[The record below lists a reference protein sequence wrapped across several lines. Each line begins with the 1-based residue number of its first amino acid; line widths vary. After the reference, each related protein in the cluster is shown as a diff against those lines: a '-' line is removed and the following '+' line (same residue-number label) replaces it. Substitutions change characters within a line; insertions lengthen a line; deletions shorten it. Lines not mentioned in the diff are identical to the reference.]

1 MHDRAPQVNVSDD
14 RLSVTG
20 HKFYCLIRANHF
32 VNNGSWFF
40 EVKIQDL
47 PEGAAT
53 RIGWAQKNANL
64 QVNLCQKLLFLHQ
77 LTHNMTKD
85 CSLIYKFNTQQFQAQ
100 NMGRTCCVQ
109 KLILTFR
116 TIYVHTCSPHVLPK

>member
-1 MHDRAPQVNVSDD
+1 MNGPLNTAMHDRAPQVNVSDD

-77 LTHNMTKD
+77 LTHNMTTD
-85 CSLIYKFNTQQFQAQ
+85 CLLNS
-100 NMGRTCCVQ
+100 
-109 KLILTFR
+109 
-116 TIYVHTCSPHVLPK
+116 

>member
-64 QVNLCQKLLFLHQ
+64 QVNLCQKLFFL
-77 LTHNMTKD
+77 
-85 CSLIYKFNTQQFQAQ
+85 Q
-100 NMGRTCCVQ
+100 NIGRTCCV
-109 KLILTFR
+109 
-116 TIYVHTCSPHVLPK
+116 